1 MKLLIKTKVVS
12 TLPHLVDQR
21 AQNLRQNDGTFWFR
35 GRPIEVFLLLLG
47 KIVVEKKLT
56 ELPAVTTLVT
66 EDKGGHRFIS

>member
-35 GRPIEVFLLLLG
+35 GRPIEVFFVVVR
-47 KIVVEKKLT
+47 KTVVEKKLT

>member
-35 GRPIEVFLLLLG
+35 GRPIEVFFVELGKLLL
-47 KIVVEKKLT
+47 KKN
-56 ELPAVTTLVT
+56 
-66 EDKGGHRFIS
+66 